1 MSCVETVC
9 GTGGWTGPKPGDPD
23 NNVLL
28 SANCVF
34 GGIEVSWTYPVVY
47 PHAVAHTLLYRG
59 VTNVFDQAAQ
69 RGVVAGSIF
78 FDKLDV
84 LTNTQYYYWIQ
95 VVSVNGTV
103 GETIGPVSAIAVPI
117 GEQTIEKI
125 SERINEGVLAQSLR
139 TSIANITV
147 IGQDLLREIQDRL
160 DSNLALQAALTAVQ
174 SETGEA
180 LTYILNE
187 VSQRITADSAM
198 VSSINAISAGLA
210 GNAAALVE
218 ERTVR
223 VTKDDA
229 LTQSIST
236 LNATFNS
243 NIAAIINTQT
253 TQANAQSTLAQSVTQ
268 NYAEFGAN
276 KATTSNKL
284 TALASADDV
293 LARDIS
299 TLFVKS
305 TEASAAINEER
316 TARINQAGITAQ
328 KVDTASATLYGN
340 TATGEVGLTSKIT
353 TLDGKVTGIGSL
365 YTVKANVN
373 GLIGGFGTYNDGQT
387 VQGGW
392 DVDSFWVGRPNEGG
406 VRPFTIHHGTV
417 YIDKARIRDADIDTL
432 KIKDNAV
439 TVPVGISSSGVD
451 CGTYLYLSVAGSIYV
466 SYSANLAAYDSSACS
481 VAIRVYCDGVL
492 GASIGLSLYD
502 GYSGA
507 GTVGHI
513 FKGIA
518 AGWHY
523 VAGTSETAGGGRHR
537 GAMSLFAVGCQ
548 R

>member
-1 MSCVETVC
+1 MSCTDVVC

-59 VTNVFDQAAQ
+59 ITNVFDQAAQ

-103 GETIGPVSAIAVPI
+103 GDTIGPVSAIAVPI

-139 TSIANITV
+139 TRITDITV
-147 IGQDLLREIQDRL
+147 IGNDLLREIQDRL
-160 DSNLALQAALTAVQ
+160 ASNVALQDALAAVQ

-180 LTYILNE
+180 LTYVQNE
-187 VSQRITADSAM
+187 ISQRISADSAM
-198 VSSINAISAGLA
+198 VTAINAISAGLQ
-210 GNAAALVE
+210 GNTAALVE

-229 LTQSIST
+229 LAQQITTQA
-236 LNATFNS
+236 ATFN
-243 NIAAIINTQT
+243 NNLAVFTQSQT
-253 TQANAQSTLAQSVTQ
+253 NLVNSQSALSQTVTQ

-276 KATTSNKL
+276 KATTSDKL
-284 TALASADDV
+284 TALASADGV
-293 LARDIS
+293 MASNIS

-305 TEASAAINEER
+305 NEASAAINLER
-316 TARINQAGITAQ
+316 TTRVSENQVLTQQVNTAN
-328 KVDTASATLYGN
+328 STLYGN
-340 TATGEVGLTSKIT
+340 VASGEIGLSTKIN
-353 TLDGKVTGIGSL
+353 TLDGKVIGLGSL
-365 YTVKANVN
+365 YTVKVNVN

-392 DVDSFWVGRPNEGG
+392 DVDSFWVGRTNANR
-406 VRPFTIHHGTV
+406 VRPFIIDGEYV
-417 YIDKARIRDADIDTL
+417 YIDKARIRDADIGTL
-432 KIKDNAV
+432 KIAGNAV
-439 TVPVGISSSGVD
+439 TVPVGATAYGIQCS
-451 CGTYLYLSVAGSIYV
+451 TYITV
-466 SYSANLAAYDSSACS
+466 STACKVFVTYTANLIAIDGTACGMYIHAS
-481 VAIRVYCDGVL
+481 CNGVPGPQTAI
-492 GASIGLSLYD
+492 SLHN

-507 GTVGHI
+507 ATAVAIFDVSPGTHQVSGSC
-513 FKGIA
+513 
-518 AGWHY
+518 
-523 VAGTSETAGGGRHR
+523 TTAGGGRNL
-537 GAMSLFAVGCQ
+537 GTTAVFAIACQ

>member
-1 MSCVETVC
+1 MSCSDVVC

-59 VTNVFDQAAQ
+59 ITNVFDQAAQ

-103 GETIGPVSAIAVPI
+103 GDTIGPVSAIAVPI

-139 TSIANITV
+139 TRITDITV
-147 IGQDLLREIQDRL
+147 IGNDLLREIQDRL
-160 DSNLALQAALTAVQ
+160 ASNVALQDALAAVQ

-180 LTYILNE
+180 LTYVQNE
-187 VSQRITADSAM
+187 ISQRISADSAM
-198 VSSINAISAGLA
+198 VTAINAISAGLQ
-210 GNAAALVE
+210 GNTAALVE

-229 LTQSIST
+229 LAQQITTQA
-236 LNATFNS
+236 ATFN
-243 NIAAIINTQT
+243 NNLAVFTQSQT
-253 TQANAQSTLAQSVTQ
+253 NLVNSQSALSQTVTQ

-276 KATTSNKL
+276 KATTSDKL
-284 TALASADDV
+284 TALASADGV
-293 LARDIS
+293 MASNIS

-305 TEASAAINEER
+305 NEASAAINLER
-316 TARINQAGITAQ
+316 TTRVSENQVLTQQVNTAN
-328 KVDTASATLYGN
+328 STLYGN
-340 TATGEVGLTSKIT
+340 VASGEIGLSTKIN
-353 TLDGKVTGIGSL
+353 TLDGKVIGLGSL
-365 YTVKANVN
+365 YTVKVNVN

-392 DVDSFWVGRPNEGG
+392 DVDSFWVGRTNANR
-406 VRPFTIHHGTV
+406 VRPFIIDGEYV
-417 YIDKARIRDADIDTL
+417 YIDKARIRDADIGTL
-432 KIKDNAV
+432 KIAGNAV
-439 TVPVGISSSGVD
+439 TVPVGATAYGIQCS
-451 CGTYLYLSVAGSIYV
+451 TYITV
-466 SYSANLAAYDSSACS
+466 STACKIFVTYTANLIAIDGSECS
-481 VAIRVYCDGVL
+481 MYIHASCDGVS
-492 GASIGLSLYD
+492 GPQTAISLHN

-507 GTVGHI
+507 ATAVAIFDVSPGTHQVSGSC
-513 FKGIA
+513 
-518 AGWHY
+518 
-523 VAGTSETAGGGRHR
+523 TTAGGGRNL
-537 GAMSLFAVGCQ
+537 GTTAVFAIAC
-548 R
+548 RR

>member
-1 MSCVETVC
+1 MSCSDVVC

-103 GETIGPVSAIAVPI
+103 GDTIGPVSAIAVPI

-139 TSIANITV
+139 TRITDITV
-147 IGQDLLREIQDRL
+147 IGNDLLREIQDRL
-160 DSNLALQAALTAVQ
+160 ASNVALQDALAAVQ

-180 LTYILNE
+180 LTYVQNE
-187 VSQRITADSAM
+187 ISQRISADSAM
-198 VSSINAISAGLA
+198 VTAINAISAGLQ
-210 GNAAALVE
+210 GNTAALVE

-229 LTQSIST
+229 LAQQITTQA
-236 LNATFNS
+236 ATFN
-243 NIAAIINTQT
+243 NNLAVFTQSQT
-253 TQANAQSTLAQSVTQ
+253 NLVNSQSALSQTVTQ

-276 KATTSNKL
+276 KATTSDKL
-284 TALASADDV
+284 TALASADGV
-293 LARDIS
+293 MASNIS

-305 TEASAAINEER
+305 NEASAAINLER
-316 TARINQAGITAQ
+316 TTRVSENQVLTQQINTAN
-328 KVDTASATLYGN
+328 STLYGN
-340 TATGEVGLTSKIT
+340 VASGEIGLSTKIN
-353 TLDGKVTGIGSL
+353 TLDGKVIGLGSL
-365 YTVKANVN
+365 YTVKVNVN

-392 DVDSFWVGRPNEGG
+392 DVDSFWVGRTNANR
-406 VRPFTIHHGTV
+406 VRPFIINGEYV
-417 YIDKARIRDADIDTL
+417 YIDKARIKNADIDTL
-432 KIKDNAV
+432 KIAGRSVTSVDSANGVDN
-439 TVPVGISSSGVD
+439 TSVPVFLNGVSGEV
-451 CGTYLYLSVAGSIYV
+451 
-466 SYSANLAAYDSSACS
+466 YD
-481 VAIRVYCDGVL
+481 VVL
-492 GASIGLSLYD
+492 MATAQQPSLGFFRLRDNNADVIVGLGEGLSSISWHLT
-502 GYSGA
+502 GA
-507 GTVGHI
+507 ANSHHTYQMIADFGIQCTLTVLVS
-513 FKGIA
+513 K
-518 AGWHY
+518 
-523 VAGTSETAGGGRHR
+523 R
-537 GAMSLFAVGCQ
+537 
-548 R
+548 